1 MEHFIV
7 SARKYRPSLFK
18 DVVGQKAI
26 TNTLESAIK
35 NDHLA
40 QALLFTGPRGVG
52 KTTCARILA
61 KKINQDGSENPD
73 EDFAFNIFE
82 LDAASNNSVDDIRNL
97 IDQVRIPP
105 QVGNYKVYIIDEVH
119 MLSSAA
125 FNAFLKTLEEPPKH
139 AIFILAT
146 TEKHKIIPTILS
158 RCQIFDFRRI
168 TVTDIKDHLK
178 FIAKAEGIEAEED
191 ALLIIA
197 QKADGSLRDA
207 LSIFDR
213 VVSFSEKNLTH
224 KAVME
229 NLNVLDYTYFFKVT
243 NLILDNN
250 IPGVLILFNE
260 ILTKGFDG
268 HNFIMGL
275 ASHFRD
281 LLVCKN
287 PETIELLEVGEQVKT
302 LFLEQS
308 KKASNEFLLEGL
320 IIANNCDLKYK
331 ISRNQRLLVE
341 LCIMQL
347 ASLTFKDEKKK
358 YSSYSSGKSK
368 NFVIPPSYFSENI
381 KPTKKVQKSN
391 EVSEPKQDY
400 YEKNEELTPKEKSK
414 DRVID
419 RPKILAERNA
429 KKISALSLKSVQK
442 KRQLKKELIANNPKV
457 QDLPVNEFS
466 EKEMLVV
473 WDEYAKKIEKDGKY
487 NLLSHL
493 TMTAPKLNGN
503 LIQLEYPN
511 NTIKV
516 EVERAKYELL
526 TYLQKSLKNFE
537 IDLDIIVNE
546 TTEKRYAYTPIEKYE
561 KLKEKNPLIETLRK
575 EFDLDI

>member
-213 VVSFSEKNLTH
+213 VVSFSEKYLTH

-268 HNFIMGL
+268 HNFITGL

-308 KKASNEFLLEGL
+308 KKASSELLLEG
-320 IIANNCDLKYK
+320 IIITNNCDLKYK

-442 KRQLKKELIANNPKV
+442 KQQLKKELIANNPKV